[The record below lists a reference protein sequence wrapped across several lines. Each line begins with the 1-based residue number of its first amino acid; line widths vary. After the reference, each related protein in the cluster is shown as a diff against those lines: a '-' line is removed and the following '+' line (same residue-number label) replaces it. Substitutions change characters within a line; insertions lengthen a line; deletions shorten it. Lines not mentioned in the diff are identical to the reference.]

1 MKILMV
7 NKFLYPNGGS
17 ETYMFEL
24 GKKLSSI
31 GHEVQYF
38 GMDHPNRCVS
48 NSLGLYTKP
57 VDFHKLSKFDKLVYS
72 LKTINSHEAKR
83 KIIKVL
89 NEFNPDVVHL
99 NNFNYQLTPSI
110 IEGIKIWKKKSKKFC
125 RIIYTAH
132 DYQLICPNHMLNN
145 PNTHKNC
152 ELCVNGN
159 FSNCYK
165 GKCIHCSKGKSL
177 IGFLE
182 AKFWYKKKIYRN
194 IDKIICVSEFMKS
207 MMDKNPLFKCK
218 TVVIPNFTSFEKR
231 KFAKKNYVLY
241 YGRMCEEKGFDELL
255 NYVQNNPKIKLVI
268 AGKGP
273 LEDSIPK
280 IDNIIYVGFKTG
292 EELKTLIGEA
302 KFTVVPSKW
311 YEPFGLTVIES
322 IMLGTPVLASK
333 VGGIKELIDDGI
345 NGVLFE
351 WKNGGFAKAFDE
363 LYYDDEKIS
372 FLTSNCEK
380 TEFMNVSDYVDKI
393 IKIYE

>member
-57 VDFHKLSKFDKLVYS
+57 VDFHKLSKFNKLVYS
-72 LKTINSHEAKR
+72 LKTISSYEAKS

-89 NEFNPDVVHL
+89 KEFNPDVVHL

-110 IEGIKIWKKKSKKFC
+110 IEGVKIWKKKSKKIC

-165 GKCIHCSKGKSL
+165 EKCIHCSKGKSL

-182 AKFWYKKKIYRN
+182 AKYWYKKKIYRN

-218 TVVIPNFTSFEKR
+218 TVVIPNFTSFEKC

-255 NYVQNNPKIKLVI
+255 NYVQNNPEIKLVI

-280 IDNIIYVGFKTG
+280 MDNIIYVGFKTG

-311 YEPFGLTVIES
+311 YEPFGLTIIES

-363 LYYDDEKIS
+363 LYYDEEKIS
-372 FLTSNCEK
+372 FLTANCEK
-380 TEFMNVSDYVDKI
+380 TVFMNVSDYVDKI
-393 IKIYE
+393 INIYE